1 MSEREP
7 KRLPFLSDAHHDAVA
22 NLVGR
27 AAQLEHAIVSA
38 AADCL
43 REMPRTSKHLLHSG
57 PTACCRFSP
66 P

>member
-7 KRLPFLSDAHHDAVA
+7 KRLPFLS
-22 NLVGR
+22 
-27 AAQLEHAIVSA
+27 IVSA